1 MYNQKNKWE
10 IDLTEALNNFFKNKN
25 KIIIALLAGICLA
38 IFHYHYFKKPF
49 VPIYQIKVEIESV
62 SIYEEVKYDPYNN
75 IGQILSISLFDVIPL
90 MNLDV
95 FPKINAAYLM
105 RIFIDTLKEDSIKKL
120 ILKKAES
127 VFDIDSNSQ
136 SNNEFFSIISL
147 VPAKEN
153 KDAFYTLRIS
163 SNDGDNKKWE
173 LFIKEI
179 EKIINDEVKIYISN
193 RINNNI
199 VKNFKLINDYS
210 NVIRNTENLQEK
222 FNNNI
227 HQQIE
232 VSKYLLNQFIKEIET
247 TPMALNKKF
256 VAAKI
261 KDQSLD
267 IKIINHHDKG
277 MGLIQ
282 IILLYLIIIFVLS
295 FSFILTKSYFKN
307 QKKR

>member
-1 MYNQKNKWE
+1 
-10 IDLTEALNNFFKNKN
+10 
-25 KIIIALLAGICLA
+25 LA

-210 NVIRNTENLQEK
+210 NVISNVISDTENLQEK
-222 FNNNI
+222 FNNNT